1 MYDIFRSNVMSK
13 ALLRYLGDLPNI
25 EGPPRVMRK
34 TVTQESWAYREDLL
48 LDLNGIEPVPA
59 VCFLPRRQG
68 PHPVIIY
75 AHAHGGA
82 YSIGKRELYEGI
94 PYMQDPPYAEVL
106 TSLGFGVICIDSW
119 GFGERHLRSE
129 SELFK
134 EFLWKGSTLWGMMVY
149 DTLRLVEYLHLRDD
163 INRHCIGIMGMSMGS
178 TMAWWCASL
187 DQRIAFCIDLCCL
200 TDFDELIRSGGI
212 DLHGLY
218 YYVPGLL
225 KEFSASSIIAMAAPR
240 RHFSLVGS
248 RDPLTPMKGVEKIHK
263 SVKQAYTEAGTPE
276 SWKLNIYDCGHEET
290 PQMRSDITAY
300 LKELPSIP

>member
-1 MYDIFRSNVMSK
+1 MTE
-13 ALLRYLGDLPNI
+13 ALKRHLGDLPNI
-25 EGPPRVMRK
+25 KDPPRVIRK
-34 TVTQESWAYREDLL
+34 TASKESWALREDLL
-48 LDLNGIEPVPA
+48 LDLNSIEPVPA
-59 VCFLPRRQG
+59 VSFLPLSQG
-68 PHPVIIY
+68 PHPAVIY
-75 AHAHGGA
+75 SHAHGGA
-82 YSIGKRELYEGI
+82 YETGKRELYEGI

-106 TSLGFGVICIDSW
+106 VSLGFAVFCIDSW
-119 GFGERHLRSE
+119 GFGERSARSE
-129 SELFK
+129 SALFK
-134 EFLWKGSTLWGMMVY
+134 EFLWKGSSLWGMMVY
-149 DTLRLVEYLHLRDD
+149 DTLRLLEYLHLRDD
-163 INRHCIGIMGMSMGS
+163 VDVRCIGIMGMSMGS
-178 TMAWWCASL
+178 TMAWWCTSL

-248 RDPLTPMKGVEKIHK
+248 RDPLTPVKGVEIIHRA
-263 SVKQAYTEAGTPE
+263 VKQAYIEAGAPE

-300 LKELPSIP
+300 LKELPTVP